1 MFFKKHLTIY
11 SLSPYFLAI
20 NALSYI
26 FAFLCGKCNYWLFC
40 TNFIFG
46 KTANFRMA
54 YFVTYFPNLKYLFP
68 ALYFIIIVECY
79 QNGKRFTFRQNDDIL
94 RASSIIGGDTDGK
107 SIERYIRCWKQW

>member
-1 MFFKKHLTIY
+1 
-11 SLSPYFLAI
+11 
-20 NALSYI
+20 
-26 FAFLCGKCNYWLFC
+26 
-40 TNFIFG
+40 
-46 KTANFRMA
+46 MA

-107 SIERYIRCWKQW
+107 SIVTIISIIVTLISIVQTARKHKHQKSNRPRQD